1 MRWWKI
7 LIRFPPKGL
16 SGKMQALTIKLV
28 RTIRSTRGQFLALTA
43 VVMVGVTV
51 YISMSTAF
59 YNLSQ
64 SKDTFY
70 REHNFADYNF
80 HVVKAPEVVV
90 KQIEALPGVLQ
101 ATGRIVKE
109 LPVLKEN
116 GQRASVRLISY
127 PLPMDKQVNQLHL
140 VSGRMFE
147 ETGSGI
153 SVLVDP
159 QYGKANNLKPGSQ
172 IQVIAEGK
180 KTSLTVMGTAIS
192 PEFIYTLKDSSSIY
206 NDPQKFGIVMM
217 AHREAQQILNIEGQI
232 NQVVVKL
239 APGLDEEKTAKQI
252 EQILEPYGNIASYPR
267 EDQLSNATLTAEI
280 DGLEIS
286 SRFMPMI
293 FFLVAA
299 AIQFILLS
307 RLIKSQRTQIGIIKA
322 LGYSNLRII
331 ANYAGYAVAVST
343 TGALLGLAAGI
354 GMASIISTVYA
365 MFFNLP
371 QTIGG
376 VNTTAIIN
384 SLLISNGVGL
394 VSGVIASI
402 QITGINPAAAMH
414 PEPPKNYGRTIFEQ
428 CQWLWNFLHTSWK
441 MTLRSISRN
450 RTRFAVTVIGMSSA
464 AAILV
469 LSLGM
474 NDSVDYMLERFFAQ
488 DNRYD
493 YLVQFSQPVKTNEI
507 LYIERWEEVQIAEPV
522 LEVPVEFF
530 AGHGAETLSEENL
543 ITGLSEHSRLK
554 GIFDEKGNPLP
565 LPGEGIIINDRTA
578 QKLHLK
584 AGDRIRLETKMA
596 LGASREAYVTVAG
609 INQQMMMAGG
619 AFATLTTANN
629 LLGESQVISGLMLKI
644 VPGSER
650 QLEARLNEIPQV
662 ASVTSRSQEE
672 QNIMQLM
679 DSMIYFIGIMV
690 LFSVVLGLAIVYNSL
705 IMGFNERKREL
716 ASLRVLGITQKEVSK
731 LLFKET
737 LVQAIVG
744 IALGLP
750 GGTLM
755 AKLYIKAM
763 STDLFTMSLVVYPDS
778 YLQAGF
784 LALAFVFVGYLFTAR
799 QTRQLDL
806 VEVLKNKD

>member
-1 MRWWKI
+1 MK
-7 LIRFPPKGL
+7 
-16 SGKMQALTIKLV
+16 
-28 RTIRSTRGQFLALTA
+28 RG
-43 VVMVGVTV
+43 
-51 YISMSTAF
+51 I
-59 YNLSQ
+59 
-64 SKDTFY
+64 
-70 REHNFADYNF
+70 
-80 HVVKAPEVVV
+80 P
-90 KQIEALPGVLQ
+90 
-101 ATGRIVKE
+101 
-109 LPVLKEN
+109 
-116 GQRASVRLISY
+116 
-127 PLPMDKQVNQLHL
+127 
-140 VSGRMFE
+140 
-147 ETGSGI
+147 
-153 SVLVDP
+153 
-159 QYGKANNLKPGSQ
+159 
-172 IQVIAEGK
+172 
-180 KTSLTVMGTAIS
+180 
-192 PEFIYTLKDSSSIY
+192 
-206 NDPQKFGIVMM
+206 
-217 AHREAQQILNIEGQI
+217 
-232 NQVVVKL
+232 
-239 APGLDEEKTAKQI
+239 
-252 EQILEPYGNIASYPR
+252 
-267 EDQLSNATLTAEI
+267 
-280 DGLEIS
+280 
-286 SRFMPMI
+286 
-293 FFLVAA
+293 
-299 AIQFILLS
+299 
-307 RLIKSQRTQIGIIKA
+307 
-322 LGYSNLRII
+322 
-331 ANYAGYAVAVST
+331 
-343 TGALLGLAAGI
+343 
-354 GMASIISTVYA
+354 
-365 MFFNLP
+365 
-371 QTIGG
+371 
-376 VNTTAIIN
+376 
-384 SLLISNGVGL
+384 
-394 VSGVIASI
+394 
-402 QITGINPAAAMH
+402 
-414 PEPPKNYGRTIFEQ
+414 
-428 CQWLWNFLHTSWK
+428 C
-441 MTLRSISRN
+441 
-450 RTRFAVTVIGMSSA
+450 
-464 AAILV
+464 
-469 LSLGM
+469 
-474 NDSVDYMLERFFAQ
+474 
-488 DNRYD
+488 
-493 YLVQFSQPVKTNEI
+493 
-507 LYIERWEEVQIAEPV
+507 
-522 LEVPVEFF
+522 
-530 AGHGAETLSEENL
+530 
-543 ITGLSEHSRLK
+543 
-554 GIFDEKGNPLP
+554 P